1 MNFYVNSYSL
11 ENINNYVFLK
21 CVKKF
26 WIIIEGFPISIL
38 CSNRK
43 RMIGFEASGKFKL
56 KQYFVLAKIADTR
69 FTSKI

>member
-1 MNFYVNSYSL
+1 M
-11 ENINNYVFLK
+11 

-26 WIIIEGFPISIL
+26 WIIIEGFPMSIL

-69 FTSKI
+69 FTSKILFLTFYYACSVLF

>member
-1 MNFYVNSYSL
+1 M
-11 ENINNYVFLK
+11 

-26 WIIIEGFPISIL
+26 WIIIEGFPMSIL